1 MAVLKNEKETCFFM
15 KHLRLRRLL
24 CFAAALA
31 LAIPALSL
39 RAAATGIMNGTG
51 ISFTPLASYTRE
63 QSILTIVRLEKVA

>member
-1 MAVLKNEKETCFFM
+1 M
-15 KHLRLRRLL
+15 KHLKLRRLL

-39 RAAATGIMNGTG
+39 RAAAAGIMNGTG
-51 ISFTPLASYTRE
+51 NGNFSPLASYTRE